1 MDAEAEVVPVRKIG
15 RVMDQL
21 VYFYP
26 VGHSAHFELGHPER
40 PERVEALRQAL
51 EGAGWWQG
59 FPHIAPLKLPPDL
72 LSSVHTQEY
81 LTLLQFAC
89 QRGSHLDFDTYTTTT
104 SWQLALN
111 SAGGAAAVA
120 EAVWRGAAQRGLA
133 LCRPPGHH
141 AMSDRGMGFC
151 LLNNIALAAEYLLCL
166 PVSVA
171 PKAVRLAIVDLDLHH
186 GNGTQQIFWE
196 REDVLYI
203 STHQSPLFPGSGR
216 LEERGSGAGSGLTA
230 NFPLPPLT
238 GDRGFGIVMAELI
251 LPLLDRYA
259 PQMVL
264 VSFGFDP
271 HWRDPLGNLCL
282 TGQGFYNLI
291 HSLVEWVDQ
300 NAGGK
305 IALCLEGGYDLQA
318 GHSSILAAT
327 AALLGETWT
336 DEQDPPPYPEGAA
349 WLSVIQAAQQIWG
362 L

>member
-1 MDAEAEVVPVRKIG
+1 
-15 RVMDQL
+15 MDQL

-26 VGHSAHFELGHPER
+26 EGHSAHFEQGHPER
-40 PERVEALRQAL
+40 PERVEVLRQAL
-51 EGAGWWQG
+51 EEVGWWQG
-59 FPHIAPLKLPPDL
+59 YPHLAPLILPPDL
-72 LSSVHTQEY
+72 LTSVHTQEY

-89 QRGSHLDFDTYTTTT
+89 QRGSHLDMDTYTTTA

-111 SAGGAAAVA
+111 AAGGAAAVA
-120 EAVWRGAAQRGLA
+120 GAVWQGSAQRGLA

-151 LLNNIALAAEYLLCL
+151 LLNNIALAAEYLLRL
-166 PVSVA
+166 PVTIA
-171 PKAVRLAIVDLDLHH
+171 PRATRLAIVDLDLHH
-186 GNGTQQIFWE
+186 GNGTQEIFWE
-196 REDVLYI
+196 RDDVLYI
-203 STHQSPLFPGSGR
+203 STHQSPLYPGTGR
-216 LEERGSGAGSGLTA
+216 LEERGSGVGAGLTA

-238 GDRGFGIVMAELI
+238 GDQGFRAVMEELI

-282 TGQGFYNLI
+282 TGQGIYSLI
-291 HSLVEWVDQ
+291 KSLVDWTDQ

-305 IALCLEGGYDLQA
+305 IALCLEGGYDLEA
-318 GHSSILAAT
+318 GRSSIKAVT
-327 AALLGETWT
+327 TALLGEAWT
-336 DEQDPPPYPEGAA
+336 DEPDSPPYPEGAA
-349 WLSVIQAAQQIWG
+349 WQSVVRTAKQLWS